1 MFVDEEGLL
10 RKLTTVM
17 APAAD
22 NMRPAWRVGE
32 CLGTYYRPNFENMM
46 YPYCP
51 PHIAR
56 PKEVKRLYLVHLPE
70 RGYFAV
76 PKNYK
81 LVAVPLFEIYDNV
94 QRYGPVI
101 SALPQLLS
109 RFAMV
114 LAGRADAAVPAPLPA
129 AVKQEPAPAAGLTIT
144 LHGAAQAQAA
154 AAAAAQGA
162 AAAVKEE
169 EAFMVDFD

>member
-1 MFVDEEGLL
+1 M
-10 RKLTTVM
+10 TTVL
-17 APAAD
+17 APAAAD
-22 NMRPAWRVGE
+22 MRPAWRVGD

-70 RGYFAV
+70 KCYFAV

-109 RFAMV
+109 RYAV
-114 LAGRADAAVPAPLPA
+114 SLAGRGDAALPAPLPPA
-129 AVKQEPAPAAGLTIT
+129 AKQEPAAPMTIT
-144 LHGAAQAQAA
+144 VHGSTQAAQAPAA
-154 AAAAAQGA
+154 AGEAGA
-162 AAAVKEE
+162 GVKDE